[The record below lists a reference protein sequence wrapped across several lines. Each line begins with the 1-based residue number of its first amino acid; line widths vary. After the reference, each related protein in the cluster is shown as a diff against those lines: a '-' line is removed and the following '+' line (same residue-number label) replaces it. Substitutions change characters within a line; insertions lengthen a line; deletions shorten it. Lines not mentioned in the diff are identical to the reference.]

1 MIDENPTETI
11 NILEKQNI
19 KLQDELRNINKKPQ
33 GQIAYILF
41 TLGLIF
47 LALALVHTNTISA
60 FIGIALTFW
69 GALLLYIRPTKFIRQ
84 EILATSIVEPLMLIN
99 RILSELDYQGTPTF
113 ISPGTLGSLQNV
125 FLYIPK
131 SGSLQI
137 PKDED
142 IPGEKIFYDDPPSI
156 KITPSGFQL
165 SKLLEADLRTNFNSV
180 DMEYLNNNLGK
191 AIVDGFELTK
201 SFEMEYDT
209 SSVQVT
215 MKETIFDELIDLLN
229 KEKNPVLVG
238 DPITSAIACILAL
251 MTRNPVKIASLEYD
265 KTSKTLNVAY
275 EIAEHAKQHTIV
287 KI

>member
-1 MIDENPTETI
+1 MIDENPIETI

-19 KLQDELRNINKKPQ
+19 KLQDELRNIKGKPQ
-33 GQIAYILF
+33 GQISYILF

-47 LALALVHTNTISA
+47 LALAFVHTHAISA

-84 EILATSIVEPLMLIN
+84 EILATSIVEPLIHIN
-99 RILSELDYQGTPTF
+99 RILNELDYQGTPTY
-113 ISPGTLGSLQNV
+113 ISPGTLGSLQTV

-131 SGSLQI
+131 SGSLQK
-137 PKDED
+137 PNDED
-142 IPGEKIFYDDPPSI
+142 IPGEKIFYDDPALI

-165 SKLLEADLRTNFNSV
+165 SKLLEADLHTNFNSV
-180 DMEYLNNNLGK
+180 NMEYLNNNLGK
-191 AIVDGFELTK
+191 AIVNGYELTK
-201 SFEMEYDT
+201 SFDMEYDT

-229 KEKNPVLVG
+229 KEKTPIPVR

-251 MTRNPVKIASLEYD
+251 VTRNPVKITSLEHD
-265 KTSKTLNVAY
+265 KTSKTLTVAY
-275 EIAEHAKQHTIV
+275 EIAEHTE
-287 KI
+287 